1 MTTSNPNKKRKKRR
15 KYRLVLPWNNPSA
28 KTASAAQQGQPKK
41 RKKRKLRFDPRK
53 IRFDSAKFK
62 AGLRKLKHLRK
73 EVWFALAGVIALACI
88 LIIPRSVET
97 NKLKK
102 LGYDKETITAIR
114 EQKLAKTLIDNE
126 WYSDYLASCLK
137 SKTVNPDYLEL
148 YTVIEGE
155 KYLDNTDFL
164 MVNRLR
170 DIGYEEDQILNLYKN
185 LRFVELTPLLCFD
198 YQLIEQNY
206 IDDCL
211 NHPENDRTTFV
222 LSNSYRKPYE
232 ITYAADS
239 SDASMLVNK
248 TWYLDANYVP
258 PNLTDLSMQ
267 CGSAGS
273 KLTKTAADAMEEWAA
288 AGRQMNLAFYA
299 ISAYR
304 PYDAQETLYD
314 NYVTAHGQEQA
325 DRESARPGFSEHQT
339 GLTVD
344 VTATGEESKDFSET
358 SAFIWASSN
367 GADYGWIL
375 RYPEGKEDITGYEYE
390 SWHYRYLG
398 KELAQAVTKT
408 GMTYDEFW
416 NLYLKP
422 WSDEN
427 NIPSEEILT
436 STDWHNLLK
445 EPEPEAAEGTEASPE
460 ASPEAAGT
468 N

>member
-1 MTTSNPNKKRKKRR
+1 MATSNKKRRKKR
-15 KYRLVLPWNNPSA
+15 KYRLVLPWKENAANN
-28 KTASAAQQGQPKK
+28 AAAIQPGVKKKKKK
-41 RKKRKLRFDPRK
+41 RRLRFDPRK
-53 IRFDSAKFK
+53 IRFKKPNFEKILWA
-62 AGLRKLKHLRK
+62 LKHLRK
-73 EVWFALAGVIALACI
+73 EVWFAIAGVVALIC
-88 LIIPRSVET
+88 LITIPRAVET

-102 LGYDKETITAIR
+102 LGYDKETIAAIR
-114 EQKLAKTLIDNE
+114 EQKLAKTLLDNQ

-137 SKTVNPDYLEL
+137 SKTVNTDYLEL

-155 KYLDNTDFL
+155 KYLDDTDFL

-185 LRFVELTPLLCFD
+185 LRFVELTPLLCYD

-232 ITYAADS
+232 ITYAADPS
-239 SDASMLVNK
+239 KTSMLVNK
-248 TWYLDANYVP
+248 TWYLDESYVP
-258 PNLTDLSMQ
+258 ANLTDLSMQ
-267 CGSAGS
+267 CGAAGTRLA
-273 KLTKTAADAMEEWAA
+273 KEAADAMEEWAA
-288 AGRQMNLAFYA
+288 AGREMNLAFYA

-304 PYDAQETLYD
+304 SYDSQKTLYD
-314 NYVTAHGQEQA
+314 NYVIGHGQEQA

-339 GLTVD
+339 GLTAD
-344 VTATGEESKDFSET
+344 VTATGDESKDFSET
-358 SAFIWASSN
+358 SAFIWASAN
-367 GADYGWIL
+367 CADYGWIL

-427 NIPSEEILT
+427 NIPSESILAN
-436 STDWHNLLK
+436 TDWHNLLK
-445 EPEPEAAEGTEASPE
+445 EPEPAPAEGEASSEASPE
-460 ASPEAAGT
+460 AGQAG
-468 N
+468 

>member
-1 MTTSNPNKKRKKRR
+1 MTTSEKKRKKKRR
-15 KYRLVLPWNNPSA
+15 KYRIVLPWNNPALKGSA
-28 KTASAAQQGQPKK
+28 GAQKTGRK
-41 RKKRKLRFDPRK
+41 RKRRRLKFRFDPRK
-53 IRFDSAKFK
+53 IDFK
-62 AGLRKLKHLRK
+62 AVLHTLKQVRK
-73 EVWFALAGVIALACI
+73 EVWYVLAGVIALI
-88 LIIPRSVET
+88 LLITVPRSIET
-97 NKLKK
+97 SKLKK
-102 LGYDKETITAIR
+102 LGYDKETIAAIR
-114 EQKLAKTLIDNE
+114 EQKLAKTLIDNQ

-137 SKTVNPDYLEL
+137 SKTVNTDYLEL

-185 LRFVELTPLLCFD
+185 LRFVELTPLLCYD

-211 NHPENDRTTFV
+211 SHPENSRSAFE
-222 LSNSYRKPYE
+222 LSGTYRAPYE
-232 ITYAADS
+232 HTYAADPS
-239 SDASMLVNK
+239 EMSMLVNK
-248 TWYLDANYVP
+248 TWYLDQNYVP
-258 PNLTDLSMQ
+258 PNLTELSVQ
-267 CGSAGS
+267 CGSPGARLS
-273 KLTKTAADAMEEWAA
+273 KEAADAMEEWAA
-288 AGRQMNLAFYA
+288 AGRQLGLAFYA

-304 PYDAQETLYD
+304 PYDAQKTLYD
-314 NYVTAHGQEQA
+314 NYVLSHGQEQA

-339 GLTVD
+339 GLTCD

-358 SAFIWASSN
+358 SAFIWASAN
-367 GADYGWIL
+367 CADYGWIL

-398 KELAQAVTKT
+398 KDLAQAVTKS

-422 WSDEN
+422 WSDEA
-427 NIPSEEILT
+427 NIPSEDILS
-436 STDWHNLLK
+436 STDWHSYLA
-445 EPEPEAAEGTEASPE
+445 EPEAEPAEGEAAAEASPE
-460 ASPEAAGT
+460 ASPA

>member
-1 MTTSNPNKKRKKRR
+1 MTTSETKKRKKRK
-15 KYRLVLPWNNPSA
+15 KYRLVLPWNNPNVKSNAGTKSA
-28 KTASAAQQGQPKK
+28 GKKKK
-41 RKKRKLRFDPRK
+41 RKKLKFRFDPRK
-53 IRFDSAKFK
+53 FEFRSFLI
-62 AGLRKLKHLRK
+62 GLKRVRK
-73 EVWFALAGVIALACI
+73 EVWFVLAGVIALIC
-88 LIIPRSVET
+88 LITIPRSVET
-97 NKLKK
+97 SKLKK
-102 LGYDKETITAIR
+102 LGYDKEAIAAIR

-137 SKTVNPDYLEL
+137 SNTVNTDYLEL

-185 LRFVELTPLLCFD
+185 LRFVELTPLLLYD

-211 NHPENDRTTFV
+211 NHPENNRTTFV
-222 LSNSYRKPYE
+222 LSNSYRRPYE
-232 ITYAADS
+232 QTYAANPSDS
-239 SDASMLVNK
+239 SMLVNK
-248 TWYLDANYVP
+248 TWYLDGSYVP
-258 PNLTDLSMQ
+258 PNLTDLSVQ
-267 CGSAGS
+267 CGSAGARLS
-273 KLTKTAADAMEEWAA
+273 KEAADAMEEWAA
-288 AGRQMNLAFYA
+288 AGRELGLAFYA

-304 PYDAQETLYD
+304 PYDAQKTLYD
-314 NYVTAHGQEQA
+314 NYVLAHGQEQA

-358 SAFIWASSN
+358 SAFIWASLN
-367 GADYGWIL
+367 CADYGWIL

-398 KELAQAVTKT
+398 KDLAQAVTKT

-416 NLYLKP
+416 SLYLKP
-422 WSDEN
+422 WSDET
-427 NIPSEEILT
+427 NIPSEDILS
-436 STDWHNLLK
+436 STDWHNLLI
-445 EPEPEAAEGTEASPE
+445 EPEAEPAEGSEEAPAESP
-460 ASPEAAGT
+460 AANG
-468 N
+468 